1 MSACVWVVCSSA
13 AQSQPRRV
21 RAKQSRC
28 EFSIKPIHHIRTFY
42 HVAYGASWAH
52 VAAGQRAASTT
63 EKKTVTC
70 SRGAHAR
77 ARAHTHAHSP
87 HTVKWHIRASHL
99 RSTMRVCVYV
109 CGTFVLLVSIISA
122 HTHQCERVCVCLC
135 AHIRHTK
142 TLTNS
147 SHTTVTRRC
156 VATSRRQSC
165 CLAAI

>member
-21 RAKQSRC
+21 RAKQSLC
-28 EFSIKPIHHIRTFY
+28 EFSIKSIHHIRTFY

-52 VAAGQRAASTT
+52 VAAGQLAASTT

-70 SRGAHAR
+70 SRGAHA
-77 ARAHTHAHSP
+77 HTHTHTYRTLLNGTYAPRICAHP
-87 HTVKWHIRASHL
+87 C
-99 RSTMRVCVYV
+99 VCVCV
-109 CGTFVLLVSIISA
+109 RTNTFVLLVSIISA